1 MTKTYRALAFFL
13 ALGAVLLGAWMA
25 VSFFDINSHNMQGAN
40 YGDFLEWNFFI
51 VLKNLIRG

>member
-13 ALGAVLLGAWMA
+13 ALGAWMA